1 MKNFLDSKASD
12 AIQGTNLA
20 SENYE
25 HAVCVLKERFSDSQ
39 VIITASM
46 DSLVDLK
53 PIFSSQD
60 MALLRKFMTPL
71 KFIIKFNLI

>member
-1 MKNFLDSKASD
+1 M
-12 AIQGTNLA
+12 
-20 SENYE
+20 
-25 HAVCVLKERFSDSQ
+25 CVLKERFSDSQ

>member
-25 HAVCVLKERFSDSQ
+25 HAVCVLKERFGDSQ

-46 DSLVDLK
+46 DSLLDLK
-53 PIFSSQD
+53 PI
-60 MALLRKFMTPL
+60 
-71 KFIIKFNLI
+71 